1 MIPRVRNSTGRP
13 PPRRGFLLIVLGL
26 ASFAFPL
33 TARAVIPAPDGG
45 YLNQNTAEGDSAL
58 FSLTTGSSDTAIG
71 LGTLIDNATS
81 NRALWLRR
89 YNGPG
94 NGSDSAQAIA
104 VSPDGTKV
112 FVTGYSDGADPGFS
126 FDYATV
132 AYDVATGRK
141 LWLNR
146 YNGSVCTD
154 AAAALTV
161 SPDGTK
167 VFVTGF
173 SGCLGTEDYATVAY
187 DAGTGQELW
196 VRRYDGPTGDPD
208 EAYAVAVSPDGSRV
222 FVTGRSFGLLGEGRD
237 YATVAYDAATG
248 QELWVRRYVGP
259 GHGEKNSDDQAYAVA
274 VSPDGSKVF
283 VTGYS
288 IGADSFSDY
297 ATLAY
302 DATTGRKLWLA
313 RYNGANMEDF
323 AQAMAV
329 SPDGSKVFVTG
340 YSYGV
345 GSFSDYATVTYDAA
359 TGQELWLSR
368 YDDSAHGFD
377 FAYAV
382 AASPDG
388 TKVFVTGSSDGV
400 DLGISD
406 YATLA
411 YDVATGEK
419 LWLRRYNGSGNG
431 SDSAYA
437 VAVSPD
443 ASEVFV
449 TGFSSGV
456 DPDFPF
462 DYTTLAYDTSAGR
475 KLWLSGYNGPA
486 NHPDLAYDLAVSPD
500 GSKVFVTGSSDGI
513 DSSSDYATIAYGA
526 LVPGP

>member
-1 MIPRVRNSTGRP
+1 MNRSSRYCGTVAE
-13 PPRRGFLLIVLGL
+13 LLIALVL
-26 ASFAFPL
+26 ACFAISQTSQAVTPL
-33 TARAVIPAPDGG
+33 PDEG
-45 YLNQNTAEGDSAL
+45 YPNTDEGDNML

-71 LGTLIDNATS
+71 LTTLVDSTTS

-112 FVTGYSDGADPGFS
+112 FVTGYSDGVDPGFS
-126 FDYATV
+126 FDYGTV

-154 AAAALTV
+154 SAAGLAV

-196 VRRYDGPTGDPD
+196 VSRYDGPTGDPD
-208 EAYAVAVSPDGSRV
+208 EAYAVAVSPDGSKV
-222 FVTGRSFGLLGEGRD
+222 FVTGRSFGVLGEGRD

-248 QELWVRRYVGP
+248 QELWVRRYDGP
-259 GHGEKNSDDQAYAVA
+259 GHGEKQSNDEAYAVT
-274 VSPDGSKVF
+274 VSPDGTKVF
-283 VTGYS
+283 VTGAS
-288 IGADSFSDY
+288 MGIGFNSDY

-302 DATTGRKLWLA
+302 DATTGRNLWLA

-329 SPDGSKVFVTG
+329 SPDGTKVFVTG
-340 YSYGV
+340 YSYSGS
-345 GSFSDYATVTYDAA
+345 SFSDYATLSYDAA

-368 YDDSAHGFD
+368 YDDPAHGFD

-382 AASPDG
+382 ATSPDG

-400 DLGISD
+400 DLAISD

-411 YDVATGEK
+411 YDAATGEN
-419 LWLRRYNGSGNG
+419 LWLRRYNGPGNN

-443 ASEVFV
+443 GSKVFV
-449 TGFSSGV
+449 TGFSSGI

-462 DYTTLAYDTSAGR
+462 DYATLAYDTAAGH
-475 KLWLSGYNGPA
+475 KLWLQRYNGPA
-486 NHPDLAYDLAVSPD
+486 MRSDLAYDLVVSPD

-513 DSSSDYATIAYGA
+513 DSGSDYTTIAYA
-526 LVPGP
+526 AVIPGP